1 MIKVKQKLSSNSQL
15 NAALLVALLPPVFA
29 RDFKIQND
37 GIIFVLNG
45 DISLVQRIL
54 EIFLSALSEITNTQF
69 YFEII
74 QNQEVKLKV
83 YGSKGFHFNESIF
96 LEPQQI

>member
-1 MIKVKQKLSSNSQL
+1 MIKVKHKLSSNPQL
-15 NAALLVALLPPVFA
+15 NAALLVALLPPVFVK
-29 RDFKIQND
+29 DFKIQNN

-45 DISLVQRIL
+45 DISLVQEIL

-74 QNQEVKLKV
+74 QNQEVQLKV
-83 YGSKGFHFNESIF
+83 YGSEGFQFSESVF